1 MKLDSTTT
9 MWLVRACVVDWRDL
23 ICSFI
28 PFIRIIRVFR
38 VGTSFPLFFYPKGSA
53 FSCVYCVFHKK
64 FTLKLY
70 YAFQMQHLTISRP
83 EIASREN
90 ATQRTS

>member
-53 FSCVYCVFHKK
+53 FSCVYCVFHKN
-64 FTLKLY
+64 TDSY
-70 YAFQMQHLTISRP
+70 SVVERP
-83 EIASREN
+83 CGRQI
-90 ATQRTS
+90 RTAGR